1 MTTDTFPFTPDSQNE
16 MTPPMDDEP
25 SGGRFD
31 KRKMALGGGLVALV
45 VAGGGFFLLS
55 HGGGSKDAAQ
65 GVVPHGK
72 APAAA
77 APAGGGAKAGASG
90 ATRVKIRPYKG
101 APAGRDP
108 FKPLVT
114 APAQPSAVPTTP
126 SSSPTTP
133 SVPIVGPGT
142 GGTPPTTAPSGAPT
156 PAPTTQPA
164 PQTTLAFEGIE
175 FAAPGNTPVVRV
187 RYDGKE
193 YRMKTGATAAGS
205 LKVVSI
211 EPDDSMAVFQV
222 GDQIFD
228 LHVGQVWV
236 G

>member
-25 SGGRFD
+25 TGPRFD
-31 KRKMALGGGLVALV
+31 KRLVALGGGLLALV

-72 APAAA
+72 APATA
-77 APAGGGAKAGASG
+77 APAGGGAKATGG

-114 APAQPSAVPTTP
+114 APAQPSAVPTP
-126 SSSPTTP
+126 SSSPTT

-142 GGTPPTTAPSGAPT
+142 GVTPPTTAPSGAPT
-156 PAPTTQPA
+156 PAPTTQA
-164 PQTTLAFEGIE
+164 PQTTLAFEGID
-175 FAAPGNTPVVRV
+175 FASPGNTPVVHV
-187 RYDGKE
+187 RFDGKD
-193 YRMKTGATAAGS
+193 YRLKTGATAAGS